1 MPASL
6 YGWSGPSL
14 LTFVL
19 SLSLSC
25 SRNELRRPDPYFSIL
40 ALGSIWIRISR
51 HGSQLRTFFDES
63 LIAVPPTQRRGR
75 MGRRREK
82 ISLSVFSSHFR
93 SHLTMTFV
101 DWDGG
106 IALKRIFLGCRIQ
119 SRSPRR
125 RNKSKTPR
133 WPLPLGG
140 YAHEVVMGWRDWRLG
155 RPWPTVTAWA
165 RSRFC
170 WRYF

>member
-19 SLSLSC
+19 SLSSC

-75 MGRRREK
+75 SDVDVRR
-82 ISLSVFSSHFR
+82 SLSLCLSFPLIFPLTWRWRSSTGTEESR
-93 SHLTMTFV
+93 LNEY
-101 DWDGG
+101 
-106 IALKRIFLGCRIQ
+106 FLGIGFRVGVPEEET
-119 SRSPRR
+119 RV
-125 RNKSKTPR
+125 K
-133 WPLPLGG
+133 LLGDHRHLV
-140 YAHEVVMGWRDWRLG
+140 ATLTRLLWVG
-155 RPWPTVTAWA
+155 AIGG
-165 RSRFC
+165 
-170 WRYF
+170 